1 MSKTIEKFQ
10 EELEKVGGY
19 VGDWLDK
26 GSESFALVLE
36 DDNIRYDSYGSEDSF
51 LRRVFHCPETGEYIE
66 LTGTRCSYE
75 GEDWNTVPNI
85 VKPVTKVITKFE

>member
-1 MSKTIEKFQ
+1 MNKTLEKFQ

-26 GSESFALVLE
+26 GSEAFVLVME
-36 DDNIRYDSYGSEDSF
+36 DDNIQYDSYGSENST
-51 LRRVFHCPETGEYIE
+51 LRRVFHCPETQEYIE
-66 LTGTRCSYE
+66 LVGTRCSYE
-75 GEDWNTVPNI
+75 GEDWEKTPNI